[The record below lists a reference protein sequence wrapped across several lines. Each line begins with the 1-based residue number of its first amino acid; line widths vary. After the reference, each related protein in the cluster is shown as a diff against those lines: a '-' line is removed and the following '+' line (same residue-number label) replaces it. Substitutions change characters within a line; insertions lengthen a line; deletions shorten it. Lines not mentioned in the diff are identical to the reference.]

1 MTKTVVIHDVP
12 ASELSQVIED
22 LKSEGYNTSYYLEP
36 DSEFT
41 VVGTKEVNKASD
53 AKAKPPLKAKS
64 V

>member
-12 ASELSQVIED
+12 PDQLQDVLND

-41 VVGTKEVNKASD
+41 VVGTKELSDQIAS
-53 AKAKPPLKAKS
+53 KS
-64 V
+64 KSKSKES